1 MQDWVKP
8 PSESPLPPSR
18 LHSRDLLT
26 GCLATTGTK
35 SWLVGKRASLDKL
48 AGELGILIA
57 SDQNV
62 YLAAQPSEDP
72 TETCWLI
79 NQYDFDK
86 PLQYVCTAN
95 VYLSSKPSEDPTETC
110 WLSEQYGIK
119 DVQYICA
126 ADTSVDF
133 DHNIPAH
140 KDDSY

>member
-1 MQDWVKP
+1 MSAP
-8 PSESPLPPSR
+8 TAHIPLALPRFAHGLP
-18 LHSRDLLT
+18 
-26 GCLATTGTK
+26 LATAGTK

-62 YLAAQPSEDP
+62 YLAGQPSEDP

-119 DVQYICA
+119 DVQYICT

-133 DHNIPAH
+133 DHNNPAH

>member
-1 MQDWVKP
+1 M
-8 PSESPLPPSR
+8 
-18 LHSRDLLT
+18 
-26 GCLATTGTK
+26 
-35 SWLVGKRASLDKL
+35 GKRASLDKL
-48 AGELGILIA
+48 PSELGILIA

-62 YLAAQPSEDP
+62 YLAGQPSEDP

-110 WLSEQYGIK
+110 WLSEQFGIK
-119 DVQYICA
+119 DVQYICT

-133 DHNIPAH
+133 DHNTPAH

>member
-1 MQDWVKP
+1 MPRRRQ
-8 PSESPLPPSR
+8 PSPITL
-18 LHSRDLLT
+18 
-26 GCLATTGTK
+26 GTRRR
-35 SWLVGKRASLDKL
+35 S
-48 AGELGILIA
+48 
-57 SDQNV
+57 
-62 YLAAQPSEDP
+62 SEDP